1 MKIPR
6 LLAAFAFLGVVGVST
21 FAEDNSP
28 IGDPRLIGSW
38 KYNNG
43 LGTLFFH
50 TSFANGDF
58 KRSIYDHG
66 RLQELSKGR
75 WSSNGGVFHIIIL
88 KRATPSRPGYFANV
102 EQHIDQEIIEIS
114 SDSYV
119 VHEASFRGDGL
130 IKWIRIGGSDASQ
143 YKADDPTQSADPTPA
158 PGASAAGRESRQ
170 P

>member
-1 MKIPR
+1 MNILR
-6 LLAAFAFLGVVGVST
+6 LLASFALLSFISVST
-21 FAEDNSP
+21 FAEDNSQV
-28 IGDPRLIGSW
+28 GDPRLIGSW

-66 RLQELSKGR
+66 RLQELAKGR
-75 WSSNGGVFHIIIL
+75 WSCSGGVFHIVIL
-88 KRATPSRPGYFANV
+88 KRASSSNPEHFANV

-130 IKWIRIGGSDASQ
+130 IKWIRLGGSDVSQ
-143 YKADDPTQSADPTPA
+143 YKADNPSQSTEPSPA
-158 PGASAAGRESRQ
+158 SGPPSAGQESRH